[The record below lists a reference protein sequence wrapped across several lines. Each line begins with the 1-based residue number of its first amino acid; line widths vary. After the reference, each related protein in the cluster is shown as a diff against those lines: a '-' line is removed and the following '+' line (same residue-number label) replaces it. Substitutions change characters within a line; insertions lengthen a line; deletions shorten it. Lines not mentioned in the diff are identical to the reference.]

1 MSTKTL
7 VEKLIA
13 ANLAYRNT
21 ETLLMTDEEY
31 DEGIATLRKLEP
43 NHPFLSL
50 IGADVQEG
58 GKGKTIL
65 LPSKMASLDKILY
78 GEGTLEKWKKKCAS
92 QTSPSYVISEK
103 LDGISCLYVS
113 DNGGRLYLRGNGVK
127 GVDVSGLLNKIRLQ
141 IYRPPGNFIVR
152 GELILR
158 KSDTPKGSIGR
169 SLMNG
174 WVHRSSE
181 TLKEMSDIRFIAY
194 QVIRPS
200 GMTRRQEFEWLRNY
214 FEIPWIRFVNEFG
227 LKEDLLKKF
236 LIHRRAE
243 SEYAT
248 DGLVVATDTVPQMT
262 GEELKNP
269 KDAIAFKA
277 ALDEQ
282 KCTTIVKGIEWN
294 ISRHGIFIPTILIEP
309 IVIGDAK
316 IERLSGHNAATIVKH
331 SLGPGAR
338 IIVRRSGDVIPTLDT
353 VLEGCPT
360 GAALPLSSWKWDENK
375 THACSDIY
383 SGSESPEGEG
393 QTRIKTMVHGLQTL
407 EIPGIGEGIVEK
419 LVEGK
424 IDTLKKLWSSSPEL
438 LASLIGPGRGPK
450 LLENFR
456 SAISKAPP
464 ITLMIASN
472 MLPRGVGERKLKLLF
487 EIQPDPS
494 LWTSALFVNVKGW
507 GLTSIDEL
515 LAVLPKILIWI
526 KDFPFTQVSGA
537 LPLAGRIQVKN
548 GKSVVFTGVR
558 EKVLEERLVSLGWEI
573 QPTITKNTTVLIVP
587 DTYQRSAS
595 SASASA
601 AAAVKT
607 SASQAKESGKIKK
620 AVEYGIRIE
629 RITDFKESLDRSSR
643 G

>member
-58 GKGKTIL
+58 GKVKTIL

-78 GEGTLEKWKKKCAS
+78 GEGTLEKWKKKCA
-92 QTSPSYVISEK
+92 SPSYVISEK

-174 WVHRSSE
+174 WVHRSTE

-214 FEIPWIRFVNEFG
+214 FEIPWIRFINEFG

-353 VLEGCPT
+353 VLEACPT

-383 SGSESPEGEG
+383 NGSESAE
-393 QTRIKTMVHGLQTL
+393 TRIKTMVHGLQTL

-472 MLPRGVGERKLKLLF
+472 MLPRGVGERKLKVLF

-515 LAVLPKILIWI
+515 LAVLPKILIWT
-526 KDFPFTQVSGA
+526 KDFPFTQVSTELHLHSSSA
-537 LPLAGRIQVKN
+537 PKIQVKN

-558 EKVLEERLVSLGWEI
+558 DKVLEERLVSLGWEI

-587 DTYQRSAS
+587 DTYQGTAS
-595 SASASA
+595 PAPA
-601 AAAVKT
+601 A
-607 SASQAKESGKIKK
+607 ASQAKESGKIKK

-629 RITDFKESLDRSSR
+629 RITDFRIKH
-643 G
+643 